1 MCLRRILTMIMAAIV
16 AAVLFALLLI
26 CGPVDIPADDVAD
39 ILMGAQPEKASWRT
53 ILLESRLPM
62 AVTAL
67 LAGIALSTSG
77 LILQTTFRNPLA
89 GPSVLGISSGASLG
103 VAVVTLTLSMFPS
116 LAAATSTAGMLIGAL
131 AGAALTIFLLTVFSA
146 ALRNALSLLIVGIMV
161 SYLASSL
168 ISLLNFFAPAESVRN
183 FVVWGLGSYTGVSS
197 AQLPVLSICV
207 VIATAAAWLLAKP
220 LNAML
225 LGDRYLATMGYSVRS
240 LRTTMLLV
248 SGVLT
253 AVITAY
259 CGPIGFI
266 GLVVPH
272 IARMALSTSNHFILV
287 PGTILFGAILSL
299 ACTLLSVIPA
309 DFGVIPINAITPVA
323 GVPIII
329 YILLNSKKLKYFN

>member
-1 MCLRRILTMIMAAIV
+1 MAAIV